1 MGAFVLIMTG
11 WSRSQRVAGLTTL
24 AAMLFAVIL
33 DNSPARAW
41 YDLVHHLPVSVRVGE
56 FAIDKPLILWI
67 NEGLMVFFFLLIAL
81 ELKRE
86 IIEGQLS
93 TPKAIAT
100 PGFAA
105 LGGMAVPALIYVAFN
120 AGDPVAM
127 RGWAIPAA
135 TDTVLA
141 LTVLTL
147 LGARVPASLKVF
159 LTALAIF
166 DDLGAI
172 LVIALFYTEQLA
184 MPSLVMA
191 AFGIAALIGLNA
203 FNVTRTAAYVVAGVF
218 LWLAVLKSGVHATLA
233 GAVIGLAIPMK
244 ATQDGRRFSPLRD
257 IEHQLY
263 PWVALGVVPAFA
275 FFNSG
280 IVLSLSSASALGSPS
295 SLGIVLGLFVGKQL
309 GIFGVTWLTVRL
321 GVAKLPEG
329 ASWRQLYG
337 VALVAGIGFTMSL
350 FIAGLAFVD
359 PAMFRNARLSV
370 IVGSVLSAAAGA
382 AVLMSAGRERVKAA
396 PRPAEPFP

>member
-1 MGAFVLIMTG
+1 MSPKD
-11 WSRSQRVAGLTTL
+11 WSRSQQVAGLTTL
-24 AAMLFAVIL
+24 AAMLLAVLL

-67 NEGLMVFFFLLIAL
+67 NDGLMVFFFLLIAL

-86 IIEGQLS
+86 ILEGQLA

-105 LGGMAVPALIYVAFN
+105 LGGMAVPALIYTAFN

-147 LGARVPASLKVF
+147 LGARVPVSLKVF

-172 LVIALFYTEQLA
+172 LVIALFYTERLA
-184 MPSLVMA
+184 TPSLVIA
-191 AFGIAALIGLNA
+191 GFGVAALIGLNV
-203 FNVTRTAAYVVAGVF
+203 FKVTHTAAYVVVGVF
-218 LWLAVLKSGVHATLA
+218 LWVAVLKSGVHATLA
-233 GAVIGLAIPMK
+233 GVAIGLAIPMRV
-244 ATQDGRRFSPLRD
+244 TQAGRSFSPLRD
-257 IEHQLY
+257 AEHALY

-280 IVLSLSSASALGSPS
+280 IVLSWSSANALGSPT
-295 SLGIVLGLFVGKQL
+295 SLGIVLGLFAGKSL
-309 GIFGVTWLTVRL
+309 GIFGVTWLAVRFGL
-321 GVAKLPEG
+321 AMVPEG
-329 ASWRQLYG
+329 AGWRQLAG

-350 FIAGLAFVD
+350 FIAGLAFPD
-359 PAMFRNARLSV
+359 PEAFRNARLSV
-370 IVGSVLSAAAGA
+370 IAGSLLSAAAGV
-382 AVLMSAGRERVKAA
+382 AVLSSAGHKRPKAA
-396 PRPAEPFP
+396 RRQTEPFP